1 MRLSTKARYALRA
14 MVDLAMYCDQ
24 QPVPRK
30 DIARRQEISPHYI
43 EQLFIKLREAGYIEA
58 VRGPGG
64 GYKLSRR
71 PEDIK
76 VGALIEAVE
85 EILGPVPCLASG
97 SPVECPRE
105 QTCVARRLWMD
116 LGQTIYD
123 FLNSVSLQ
131 DLSDRARE
139 VGEARGS
146 HSPGDFS
153 TDNESRDQLLS

>member
-1 MRLSTKARYALRA
+1 MRLSTKARYTLRA
-14 MVDLAMYCDQ
+14 MVDLAMHCDE

-64 GYKLSRR
+64 GYMLSMS
-71 PEDIK
+71 PEDIR

-85 EILGPVPCLASG
+85 EILGPVPCLASD
-97 SPVECPRE
+97 SPMECHRA
-105 QTCVARRLWMD
+105 QTCVARRLWME

-131 DLSDRARE
+131 DLSDQARE
-139 VGEARGS
+139 VGEAGGS
-146 HSPGDFS
+146 PAPCDSS
-153 TDNESRDQLLS
+153 TDNDND